1 MSNFIA
7 LTRIDGQFNDSP
19 VLVNL
24 DNVTHLFSQ
33 ERSLRFR
40 YITAERRNVTL
51 DPPEVRAVTIICFT
65 AGLHEEPDSIYV
77 AESLDTIYRSA

>member
-7 LTRIDGQFNDSP
+7 LTRIDGQFNESP

-24 DNVTHLFSQ
+24 DNVTHVFPQ

-40 YITAERRNVTL
+40 YIAAERRNETL
-51 DPPEVRAVTIICFT
+51 DPPEVRTVTVICFT
-65 AGLHEEPDSIYV
+65 AGMAEEPDSIYV
-77 AESLDTIYRSA
+77 TESLAEIENLL